1 MESSNVPGAS
11 LTNIFKG
18 ALSGGILVNFI
29 FNPFD
34 VVKNYWYYN
43 EEIKSQRVKMSSIS
57 VVRHIYR
64 TKGLLSFWM
73 GLNWATPL
81 TIGGHT
87 MFLYTYDSIKDKINA
102 PTASLISRMV
112 TLTVCQP
119 FDCMRTYVQSN
130 LYTHKRQSFLEIL
143 KNKGLKS
150 MYKGS
155 LSTVVRDVPFSTIHW
170 PVNELIFHMI
180 KSNEGYKK
188 IDPKGVGLLV
198 LPFWTGAFSSLVATV
213 ASQPFDVIKTN
224 LQAGSVDIQ
233 NNKNNIS
240 GSNKFNILSEFI
252 RIKRTYGVRGFFIG
266 VAPRLL
272 KVVPGSAI
280 MSATYHFFN

>member
-1 MESSNVPGAS
+1 MSN
-11 LTNIFKG
+11 
-18 ALSGGILVNFI
+18 
-29 FNPFD
+29 
-34 VVKNYWYYN
+34 
-43 EEIKSQRVKMSSIS
+43 RVKMSSIS
-57 VVRHIYR
+57 VVKHIYR

-81 TIGGHT
+81 TICGHT
-87 MFLYTYDSIKDKINA
+87 MFLYTYDSIKDKVNT
-102 PTASLISRMV
+102 PTASLISRLV
-112 TLTVCQP
+112 TLMVCQP

-130 LYTHKRQSFLEIL
+130 LYTHKRQSFVEIL

-155 LSTVVRDVPFSTIHW
+155 LSTIVRDVPFSAIHW
-170 PVNELIFHMI
+170 PINELIFDMI
-180 KSNEGYKK
+180 KSNEAYKRF
-188 IDPKGVGLLV
+188 DSKGVGILV

-213 ASQPFDVIKTN
+213 VSQPFDVIKTN

-233 NNKNNIS
+233 NNKNNII
-240 GSNKFNILSEFI
+240 GSRKSSILSEFI